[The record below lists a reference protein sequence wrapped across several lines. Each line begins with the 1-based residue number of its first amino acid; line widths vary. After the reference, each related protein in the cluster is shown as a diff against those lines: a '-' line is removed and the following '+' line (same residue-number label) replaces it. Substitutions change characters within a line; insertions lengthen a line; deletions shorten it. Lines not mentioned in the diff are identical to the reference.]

1 MEHDTAGDPIT
12 GLKWTKKT
20 TEKIAEEFR
29 CVGIQI
35 CANTVGDLLKDM
47 KYSLRVNHKKIESTR
62 KTDKKS
68 RAERDLQFRY
78 IKHKRTEYMKDALPS
93 LSIDC
98 KKKESVGN
106 FKNVGEAWCK
116 ESKAVNVYDF
126 RSLGLG
132 VGIPYGIYD
141 LLLNF
146 GFVVVGSS
154 YDTPEFAVNSFE
166 KWYQYYGL
174 IQYAEKYKLL
184 IIADGGGSNSS
195 RSKMWK
201 YYLQNTICNRYGL
214 TVTVCHYPPGTS
226 KYNPI
231 EHRFFSQI
239 SKNWAGTPLESYE
252 TLVNFIKTTTTKTGL
267 RADAVLDQVDYEKGK
282 TVSNNVMNSLNIE
295 YHNTLPK
302 WNYTIRPQKM

>member
-1 MEHDTAGDPIT
+1 MEHETAGDPIT

-20 TEKIAEEFR
+20 TEKIADEFR
-29 CVGIQI
+29 RIGIQI

-47 KYSLRVNHKKIESTR
+47 NYSLRINHKKIESTG

-68 RAERDLQFRY
+68 RTERDLQFRY
-78 IKHKRTEYMKDALPS
+78 IKQNRTEYMKQASPS

-106 FKNVGEAWCK
+106 FRNSGETWCK
-116 ESKAVNVYDF
+116 QAKAVNVYDF
-126 RSLGLG
+126 RSLAIG

-154 YDTPEFAVNSFE
+154 YDTPKFAVNSIE
-166 KWYQYYGL
+166 KWYQHYGL
-174 IQYAEKYKLL
+174 IQYPAKDKLL

-195 RSKMWK
+195 RSTMWK
-201 YYLQNTICNRYGL
+201 YSLQNIICNRYGL

-231 EHRFFSQI
+231 EHRLFSQI
-239 SKNWAGTPLESYE
+239 SNNWAGTPLVSYE
-252 TLVNFIKTTTTKTGL
+252 TMLNFIKTTKTKTGL
-267 RADAVLDQVDYEKGK
+267 RTDAVLDKAIYEKGK
-282 TVSNNVMNSLNIE
+282 TVSKNVMNSLAIE
-295 YHNTLPK
+295 YHDILPK
-302 WNYTIRPQKM
+302 WNYTIKPQ